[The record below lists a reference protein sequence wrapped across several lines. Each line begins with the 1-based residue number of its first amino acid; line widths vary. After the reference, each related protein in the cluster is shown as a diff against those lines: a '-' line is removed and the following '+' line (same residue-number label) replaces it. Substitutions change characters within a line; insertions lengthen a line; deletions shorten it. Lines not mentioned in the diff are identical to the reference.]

1 MQNSVWYGVNDPAAN
16 IWPSCYGIASSL
28 NNAYLSCYRNWTFHD
43 NRFLYMLL
51 DFVCGGELF
60 AYLRAAQR
68 FTNEIAVFYASEI
81 VMALDYLHSLNIIY
95 RDLKPENI
103 LLDIHGHIKITDFGF
118 AKRLEDKR

>member
-1 MQNSVWYGVNDPAAN
+1 
-16 IWPSCYGIASSL
+16 
-28 NNAYLSCYRNWTFHD
+28 
-43 NRFLYMLL
+43 MLL

-68 FTNEIAVFYASEI
+68 FTNEMAVFYGSEI

-103 LLDIHGHIKITDFGF
+103 LLDGDGHIRITDFGF
-118 AKRLEDKR
+118 SKCLEDKRLVLHAIHNTHPIQFYYVLLSKAIALFP

>member
-1 MQNSVWYGVNDPAAN
+1 MALVGYKC
-16 IWPSCYGIASSL
+16 IF
-28 NNAYLSCYRNWTFHD
+28 SCYRNWTFHD

-60 AYLRAAQR
+60 AYLRTAER
-68 FTNEIAVFYASEI
+68 FANDVSVFYASEI

-118 AKRLEDKR
+118 SKRLEDKR

>member
-1 MQNSVWYGVNDPAAN
+1 
-16 IWPSCYGIASSL
+16 
-28 NNAYLSCYRNWTFHD
+28 
-43 NRFLYMLL
+43 MLL

-60 AYLRAAQR
+60 AYLRTAER
-68 FTNEIAVFYASEI
+68 FANDVSVFYASEI

-118 AKRLEDKR
+118 SKRLEDKR

>member
-1 MQNSVWYGVNDPAAN
+1 
-16 IWPSCYGIASSL
+16 
-28 NNAYLSCYRNWTFHD
+28 
-43 NRFLYMLL
+43 MLL

-68 FTNEIAVFYASEI
+68 FANEIAVFYAAEI

-103 LLDIHGHIKITDFGF
+103 LLDMQGHIKITDFGF
-118 AKRLEDKR
+118 SKRLEDKR

>member
-1 MQNSVWYGVNDPAAN
+1 
-16 IWPSCYGIASSL
+16 
-28 NNAYLSCYRNWTFHD
+28 
-43 NRFLYMLL
+43 MLL

-68 FTNEIAVFYASEI
+68 FTNEMAVFYGSEI

-103 LLDIHGHIKITDFGF
+103 LLDGDGHIRITDFGF
-118 AKRLEDKR
+118 SKRLEDKRSVLHAIHNTHPIQFYYVLLSKAIA